1 MKHTSR
7 KSGIRGAYA
16 TTPPILFPT
25 VTKTATGP
33 HVAHVAQASSTVT
46 SDQAGPAKLAPLP
59 EHTLPTSGGRSIR
72 PVRIS
77 CVEPSCPV
85 TFTRRLSMRRHAIQ
99 FHKLKGVGV
108 PATEAE
114 YEAAVLD
121 AAERSSWARAGA
133 ISYDWRRVRFRRPVK
148 TEIERFPEERRSG
161 EQPALVDPPDHRD
174 VLSRSASPADV
185 HPAFGCEDIRDPI
198 TGEEWITEQRPEI
211 CAPVDYLHQLL
222 RDKPTL
228 PVQGIVDS
236 AIRQHGWTGGMAL
249 HARFTVDYLEAGR
262 QQILSDIRALV
273 PETLDE
279 HSSLP
284 FAVRVHQYLVQFPPR
299 PK

>member
-1 MKHTSR
+1 MRRHAIQFHKLKGVGVPATEAEYETAVLDAAERSSWAR
-7 KSGIRGAYA
+7 AGAISYDRRRVR
-16 TTPPILFPT
+16 F
-25 VTKTATGP
+25 
-33 HVAHVAQASSTVT
+33 
-46 SDQAGPAKLAPLP
+46 
-59 EHTLPTSGGRSIR
+59 RR
-72 PVRIS
+72 PVKTEIERFPEERRIS
-77 CVEPSCPV
+77 CVDPSCPV

-121 AAERSSWARAGA
+121 AAERSSWAQAGA
-133 ISYDWRRVRFRRPVK
+133 ISYNRRRVRFRRPVN

-161 EQPALVDPPDHRD
+161 EQPAPVDPPDHRD
-174 VLSRSASPADV
+174 VLSRSASAADV

-249 HARFTVDYLEAGR
+249 RARFTVDYLEAGR

-279 HSSLP
+279 HSFLL